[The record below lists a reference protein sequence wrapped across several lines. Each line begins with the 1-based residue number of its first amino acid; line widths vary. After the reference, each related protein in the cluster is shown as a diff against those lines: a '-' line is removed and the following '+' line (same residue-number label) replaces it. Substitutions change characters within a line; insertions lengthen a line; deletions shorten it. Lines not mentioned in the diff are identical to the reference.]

1 MAARGFQRLLLS
13 DALQV
18 RQLLLRLLVG
28 AARLGERDVG
38 DVEIAAGKRALFV
51 QLLSRVVDFLLRIK
65 RQFCGMGIELS
76 FLNLLREAGAG
87 CCGVTCFRLFEF
99 ALALFRGA
107 GEITIF

>member
-1 MAARGFQRLLLS
+1 MS
-13 DALQV
+13 K
-18 RQLLLRLLVG
+18 
-28 AARLGERDVG
+28 
-38 DVEIAAGKRALFV
+38 IAAGKRALFV

-99 ALALFRGA
+99 ALVFSAAPARSPFSSLANNWPCFTLEPRW
-107 GEITIF
+107 T